1 MTNLNPARN
10 HVTKKESF
18 ALTSVDAVNPRQA
31 RRHGRRVNRR
41 HPRQGAVGG
50 EPVPRRDQAVLLLAT
65 AVGGERAACGRNTAQ
80 SEVNHNTI

>member
-1 MTNLNPARN
+1 MT
-10 HVTKKESF
+10 KESF

-31 RRHGRRVNRR
+31 RRHRRRVNRH

-50 EPVPRRDQAVLLLAT
+50 EPVPRGDEAVLLLAA
-65 AVGGERAACGRNTAQ
+65 AVGGQRAACGRTTNTAQ